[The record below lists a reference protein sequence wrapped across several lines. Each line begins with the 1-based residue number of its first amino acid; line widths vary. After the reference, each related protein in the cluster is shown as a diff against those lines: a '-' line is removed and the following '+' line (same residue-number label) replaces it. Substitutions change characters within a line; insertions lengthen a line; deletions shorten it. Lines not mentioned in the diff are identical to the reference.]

1 VLKHP
6 DKPAARVTLPIHVG
20 ETLYLKTLL
29 SILNQAGM
37 TVEEFREL
45 L

>member
-1 VLKHP
+1 MH
-6 DKPAARVTLPIHVG
+6 TG
-20 ETLYLKTLL
+20 ETLYPKTLL

-37 TVEEFREL
+37 TVEQFREL